1 MTRPTMG
8 ETAPDATATGAPAS
22 ADPTDP
28 DATTPA
34 AGDRHDV
41 SVDER
46 ARAAVDE
53 RPRAADDA
61 GHGTVAPLTDLI
73 SIEDLDAAQVR
84 HILDTTEQLLPI
96 AQRERNSVPT
106 LRGKVVCNLFM
117 EDSTR
122 TRISFDLAAKRLS
135 AEVINFSG
143 KGSSV
148 SKGESFKDT
157 ALTLDAMGV
166 DCVVVRSGS
175 SGAPVQLQG
184 YLDVPILNAGD
195 GWHQHPTQALLDVFT
210 MRRHLGDLDG
220 RHAVIVG
227 DVLHSRVARSE
238 VQALRLLGATVTLVA
253 PPTLLPPE
261 IDGWGV
267 EVADHLDDVLPSADV
282 VYLLRVQRE
291 RMHRAFF
298 PSRREYARRWGL
310 DATRLAALKDDAI
323 VMHPG
328 PMNRGVEITGD
339 VADSPR
345 AVITEQVTNGIAVRM
360 ACLYLLLAGA
370 TAGSAPPAAA
380 GPIDPPADVGPDAEV
395 DR

>member
-1 MTRPTMG
+1 MS
-8 ETAPDATATGAPAS
+8 ATL
-22 ADPTDP
+22 
-28 DATTPA
+28 
-34 AGDRHDV
+34 R
-41 SVDER
+41 
-46 ARAAVDE
+46 
-53 RPRAADDA
+53 
-61 GHGTVAPLTDLI
+61 DLI
-73 SIEDLDAAQVR
+73 SIEDLDAAMVVR
-84 HILDTTEQLLPI
+84 ILDTAEQLLPI

-106 LRGKVVCNLFM
+106 LRGKVVCNLFL

-175 SGAPVQLQG
+175 SGAPLQLSR

-210 MRRHLGDLDG
+210 MRRHLGDLAG
-220 RHAVIVG
+220 RRVAVVG

-238 VQALRLLGATVTLVA
+238 VQALKLLGAEVVLLA
-253 PPTLLPPE
+253 PPTLLPPHVE
-261 IDGWGV
+261 TWGV
-267 EVADHLDDVLPSADV
+267 EVGRDLDEVLPSVDV
-282 VYLLRVQRE
+282 LYLLRVQRE

-298 PSRREYARRWGL
+298 PSSREYARIWGV
-310 DATRLAALKDDAI
+310 DGRRLATMKPDAL

-339 VADSPR
+339 VADSDR

-360 ACLYLLLAGA
+360 AVLYLLLAGGHGDDHANASA
-370 TAGSAPPAAA
+370 TEGPA
-380 GPIDPPADVGPDAEV
+380 
-395 DR
+395 